1 VRTLWLLRHAKSS
14 WGDPQLDDH
23 ERPLALRARQ
33 TLAIVLPALG
43 PELTVSL
50 ERGLYTFGSRTI
62 LERLTQVPAD
72 VPGVLVVGHN
82 PATEEL
88 AISLARPGETLAAV
102 RNKYPTGALAALE
115 LDIDAWSD
123 VSPGCGDLT
132 AFVTPAS
139 LG

>member
-1 VRTLWLLRHAKSS
+1 MAAYLDAAEVRPDLVLCSS
-14 WGDPQLDDH
+14 
-23 ERPLALRARQ
+23 ALRTRQ

-50 ERGLYTFGSRTI
+50 EGGLYTFGSRAV
-62 LERLTQVPAD
+62 LERLTRVPAD
-72 VPGVLVVGHN
+72 VSGVLVVGHN

-88 AISLARPGETLAAV
+88 AISLARSGEALAAA
-102 RNKYPTGALAALE
+102 RIKYPTGALAALE

-123 VSPGCGDLT
+123 LSPGCGVLT